1 MKVGTRLLLLSTFSA
16 AVALSGWFVSQ
27 WSSSRLNEAMTQL
40 EYANSVQR
48 AVTRLNTRFG
58 LYLSYHDADALSDW
72 QRARAQLN
80 AVLNGNPETADR
92 FIHSISRQNQTLQSL
107 TPLLGRED
115 HDSPGQIQLTN
126 RIYATLQEMT
136 EDTVPLAAHAQQR
149 ILATTTRGRSI
160 SQGLMIALSLILT
173 LIAMQIARNLK
184 YRLDSIRTQLQQVAD
199 GNLFVS
205 INDQRNDE
213 LGELARG
220 FDSMLKRLRTSTF
233 SVDQLN
239 EEVHRHTATLRNQQ
253 EYLRTLI
260 EAEPAGVITMD
271 RDSRILSINNAGARI
286 LHTPV
291 DQALEQSFCEQF
303 VADTDRT
310 AFGNLIQSAF
320 AGHNKNLQY
329 RLRTRSADKDI
340 WLQTYAVPFIDH
352 NGNIISII
360 TVSHDITGR
369 VLEEQRLR
377 EARAFLQNVVDSV
390 HDAMV
395 VRDIKFNIRLLNR
408 TARDSEAS
416 HPCNR
421 LQHPD
426 TAATQHGG
434 PAQRL
439 LRGSARETEI
449 CSFTDASGNI
459 CHIELEAT
467 PLSLPDGSLNGVIEI
482 YRDITENTRLLHQ
495 LHEEQ
500 ARLRKL
506 AHQDPLTGLPN
517 RALFLDRLEQT
528 RLNAQRSGQ
537 SFALLFIDLDRF
549 KEINDS
555 LGHHVGDAVLREAGK
570 RLHAGIRASD
580 TLARIGGDEFTVI
593 MSPLQHPD
601 DAAMLAQKLVGRI
614 AQAYLIGEQQLFIT
628 TSIGIGIYPQDGDNA
643 QILLKNADAAMY
655 KAKEDGKNVFRLYS
669 EQLTHRAKE
678 HLSQANDLRR
688 ALVDDEFCVHYQ
700 TRINLQT
707 RDIIGMEALARWKHP
722 TRGLVTAADFLSAD
736 RNGDLNAGIGNRIID
751 QVMQQTRLWHEQ
763 GFDPGVIAINLS
775 ARQLTGRQ
783 QLDWLLETL
792 EMHGCQP
799 QWFELEM
806 TEAALMQNKALAAEL
821 FERLHRLG
829 FALAIDDF
837 GSGFSSLASLRH
849 MPLTRLNIDRAFIRN
864 LPDSLDDRS
873 ISSAA
878 IALGNSLGLNVC
890 AQGVETEAQASY
902 LRAAGCGEAQGFLFS
917 HPQPGDI
924 ITELL
929 TKNRSCYKPALLT

>member
-80 AVLNGNPETADR
+80 AVLDGNPETSGR

-115 HDSPGQIQLTN
+115 HDSPGQVQLTN

-136 EDTVPLAAHAQQR
+136 EDTVPLAAQAQQR
-149 ILATTTRGRSI
+149 ILATTKRGRFI

-173 LIAMQIARNLK
+173 LIAIQIARNLK

-260 EAEPAGVITMD
+260 EAEPAGVITLD

-329 RLRTRSADKDI
+329 RLRTRIADKDI

-408 TARDSEAS
+408 AARESEAG

-426 TAATQHGG
+426 TTATQHGG

-482 YRDITENTRLLHQ
+482 YRDISENTRLLQQ

-500 ARLRKL
+500 SRLQQL
-506 AHQDPLTGLPN
+506 AHHDQLTGLPN
-517 RALFLDRLEQT
+517 RTLFLDRLEQV
-528 RLNAQRSGQ
+528 RLLAERGQQ

-555 LGHHVGDAVLREAGK
+555 LGHQAGDRVLQEMSR
-570 RLHAGIRASD
+570 RLSACIRSSD
-580 TLARIGGDEFTVI
+580 TLARIGGDEFTII
-593 MSPLQHPD
+593 MSPLLRSD
-601 DAAMLAQKLVGRI
+601 DAAMLAQKLIECIKPPCMLDDHPVM
-614 AQAYLIGEQQLFIT
+614 LT
-628 TSIGIGIYPQDGDNA
+628 TSVGISLYPEDGSSTESL
-643 QILLKNADAAMY
+643 IKNADAAMY
-655 KAKEDGKNVFRLYS
+655 RAKEDGKNVFRLYS
-669 EQLTHRAKE
+669 RQLTHRAVTQ
-678 HLSQANDLRR
+678 LSEAAELRQAV
-688 ALVDDEFCVHYQ
+688 AKDEFCVYYQ
-700 TRINLQT
+700 TRFDLGSL
-707 RDIIGMEALARWKHP
+707 RPIGMEAFARWQHP
-722 TRGLVTAADFLSAD
+722 TRGITEAARFLPAAQGS
-736 RNGDLNAGIGNRIID
+736 DLIITIGNSIIEKA
-751 QVMQQTRLWHEQ
+751 MQQTRQWRQQ
-763 GFDPGVIAINLS
+763 GFDPGVIALNLS
-775 ARQLTGRQ
+775 ARQMSASQ
-783 QLDWLLETL
+783 VDWLMAMLEK
-792 EMHGCQP
+792 HNCQAH
-799 QWFELEM
+799 WFELEVSE
-806 TEAALMQNKALAAEL
+806 TDLANLKHSIDLFEHLAAQG
-821 FERLHRLG
+821 FE
-829 FALAIDDF
+829 LAIDDF
-837 GSGFSSLASLRH
+837 GSGYSSVSSLHRL
-849 MPLTRLNIDRAFIRN
+849 PLTRLKLDQPFVRALPGDRN
-864 LPDSLDDRS
+864 CQGVPSVTL
-873 ISSAA
+873 
-878 IALGNSLGLNVC
+878 ALGRSLGVKVC
-890 AQGVETEAQASY
+890 AEGVENQSQVDY
-902 LRAAGCGEAQGFLFS
+902 LRNAGCAEVQGFMFS
-917 HPQPGDI
+917 RPQPSDV
-924 ITELL
+924 ITTLL
-929 TKNRSCYKPALLT
+929 STSKPRPDTQKARA